1 MKQTTVYL
9 IRHGMYENPDHLNPG
24 RSPGFPLSSLGKQEV
39 VTLATL
45 LSQEPISAVFSSP
58 ILRTRETA
66 EMLARNFN
74 LPVSIDDRLSEVG
87 GPFNGVPSI
96 DVDAL
101 TRVGKLYTKKYFDL
115 GLEPI
120 PQFFQRMDDCLK
132 EIVRKN
138 KRNT

>member
-87 GPFNGVPSI
+87 GPFNGVPST
-96 DVDAL
+96 L
-101 TRVGKLYTKKYFDL
+101 TLL
-115 GLEPI
+115 HGLESCI
-120 PQFFQRMDDCLK
+120 P
-132 EIVRKN
+132 KN
-138 KRNT
+138 ILIWGWNRSLNFSSVWMTV